1 MVSHIKSL
9 HCNMIF
15 LAIYFAL
22 IFLLSLACILA
33 SLLMLGLVHKFISR
47 KQGGFR
53 STSIDDA
60 IIISGCDSGI
70 GLELAKHFHS
80 TRKVRIICGFLKPDE
95 SSGFKEL
102 LRLSRLDEDDRII
115 LRELDITS
123 RQNIEDLI
131 EFIDDARN
139 KGDIKRLI
147 GLVNNAGIMT
157 YGEFDW
163 LTWDHIQDQIM
174 VNLVGTL
181 RLTRAILPYLI
192 ESRGRIVNV
201 SSVNDTTV
209 FPGLSVYS
217 ATKSALST
225 FSRGI
230 GYELRKFG
238 IHVVTLRLGDF
249 AKLTNIMARHSS
261 NKDDMWNEMSPKK
274 KVMYRDFFHEFNQH
288 LLNNYG
294 MTSPKEFEDSSLF
307 KDFERAL
314 FSKNP
319 PTTIVCASLT
329 FKVFYFL
336 IELTPVWL
344 QYHLLDLLIRLGF
357 RWKPPQVNT

>member
-1 MVSHIKSL
+1 
-9 HCNMIF
+9 MIGF
-15 LAIYFAL
+15 I
-22 IFLLSLACILA
+22 
-33 SLLMLGLVHKFISR
+33 HKCLSR
-47 KQGGFR
+47 KQERHR
-53 STSIDDA
+53 STSTDDA

-70 GLELAKHFHS
+70 GLELAKYFHT
-80 TRKVRIICGFLKPDE
+80 TRNVRIICGFLKPDE

-102 LRLSRLDEDDRII
+102 SRLSKLERGDRII
-115 LRELDITS
+115 LRKLDITAS
-123 RQNIEDLI
+123 QDIEDLVG
-131 EFIDDARN
+131 FIDDTRN
-139 KGDIKRLI
+139 KGDIKKLI
-147 GLVNNAGIMT
+147 GLINNAGIMT

-163 LTWDHIQDQIM
+163 LTWDHIQDQID

-181 RLTRAILPYLI
+181 RLTRAILPYMI

-238 IHVVTLRLGDF
+238 VHVVTLRLGDF

-274 KVMYRDFFHEFNQH
+274 KVMYRDFFQEFNQH

-307 KDFERAL
+307 QDFERAL
-314 FSKNP
+314 FSINP

-329 FKVFYFL
+329 FKVFYSF
-336 IELTPVWL
+336 IEVTPVWL